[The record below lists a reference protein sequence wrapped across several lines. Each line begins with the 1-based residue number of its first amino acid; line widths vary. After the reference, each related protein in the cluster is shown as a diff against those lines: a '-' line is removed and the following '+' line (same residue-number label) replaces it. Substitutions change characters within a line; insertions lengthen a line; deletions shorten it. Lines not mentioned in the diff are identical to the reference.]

1 MCRRL
6 IQAAVAPTFLSV
18 VLGLTLMQFARGQQ
32 TTTTTQTTVSTQT
45 TQAVQNAD
53 GSWTVVQYPADREV
67 VVDLTPAADL
77 SGMTG
82 QARVTRKTEYTEI
95 RLTLAGIRYELL
107 IDREGR
113 EYLGRK
119 VSDRQFK
126 TCNERMLAIQDGYQ
140 VKETSEKC
148 PGAPVIRALNLYA
161 VDPLG
166 KVTMLGPLNLSDNTV
181 RQNFITPLDRFML
194 VLSPDDNLTRFSPT
208 AKVAFRSAVPQ
219 GFAVVPLAGEIGERV
234 AATSTAGWTT
244 TYTAPMLG
252 IPSYQRGSTSEV
264 KVKLSGALTGSRVNF
279 NIEPRKDGP
288 TTIVARFH
296 ELKEA
301 PAGQVYVL
309 WAVSPDNKYVKLGQI
324 VNTGVR
330 NEAEIK
336 SETTLP
342 DFGLFITLES
352 DLSTPTGVVV
362 GTVIP

>member
-1 MCRRL
+1 MSRRL
-6 IQAAVAPTFLSV
+6 IRDAVAPTFLSIALSIALAQV
-18 VLGLTLMQFARGQQ
+18 ALGQQ
-32 TTTTTQTTVSTQT
+32 TSTTQTTVTTQT

-53 GSWTVVQYPADREV
+53 GSWTVIQYPANREV
-67 VVDLTPAADL
+67 VIDLTPTTDL

-82 QARVTRKTEYTEI
+82 QARVTRKMEYTEI
-95 RLTLAGIRYELL
+95 SLTLAGIRYELL
-107 IDREGR
+107 IDRDGR

-119 VSDRQFK
+119 VSDKQFK

-148 PGAPVIRALNLYA
+148 PGAPIIHALNLYA

-166 KVTMLGPLNLSDNTV
+166 KVTMLGPINLSDDKAQ
-181 RQNFITPLDRFML
+181 QNFITSLDRFML
-194 VLSPDDNLTRFSPT
+194 VLSPDANLTTYSPT
-208 AKVAFRSAVPQ
+208 ANVAFRSRVPA
-219 GFAVVPLAGEIGERV
+219 GFAVVPLVGPSGERV
-234 AATSTAGWTT
+234 AAVSTTGYTT
-244 TYTAPMLG
+244 TYTAPMLN
-252 IPSYQRGSTSEV
+252 IPSLHRGSDTEL
-264 KVKLSGALTGSRVNF
+264 KVRLSGALTGSRVNF

-288 TTIVARFH
+288 TTVVARFH

-309 WAVSPDNKYVKLGQI
+309 WAVSPDNKYVRLGQI
-324 VNTGVR
+324 VNTGAR

-342 DFGLFITLES
+342 EFGLFITLES
-352 DLSTPTGVVV
+352 DPTTPTGDVV